1 MFRLSKLLCPD
12 TPEGGV
18 PERPENG
25 NVPSQQAGDTATA
38 GAQTQSPSDAG
49 WEQQCRETCDGQPA
63 AEAQKMSPENT
74 QPLPQQPQ
82 YGQQQPQYG
91 QQQSQY
97 GQPQYG
103 QPPQYGQQPPQY
115 GQQPPQYGQQP
126 PQYGQQPYGGYGQPQ
141 YAPPAAGFSQKRNP
155 AKKWMITAA
164 CLMIPFVLIFFF
176 ASITFGIAAAVPEIY
191 EDIDQEFGYGLYG
204 SLGIDDV
211 MSIFYALLIVFV
223 VFFVLSLVSMIVLFA
238 AKKKSYFGLVLSLIL
253 FLLYTLSLLRS
264 VLTFFE
270 PFMFIIFM
278 AAAAG
283 IAFSIVGLASKGEQ
297 HVQYYG
303 F

>member
-1 MFRLSKLLCPD
+1 MFCLSKLLCPD

-18 PERPENG
+18 PERPEDENG
-25 NVPSQQAGDTATA
+25 LSQQAGDTATA
-38 GAQTQSPSDAG
+38 GARTQNPFDAG
-49 WEQQCRETCDGQPA
+49 REQPRQETCDGQPA
-63 AEAQKMSPENT
+63 AEAQNISPENT

-82 YGQQQPQYG
+82 YGQQPPQYG
-91 QQQSQY
+91 QQQPQY

-103 QPPQYGQQPPQY
+103 
-115 GQQPPQYGQQP
+115 QPPQYGQQP

-176 ASITFGIAAAVPEIY
+176 ASITFGIAAAVSETY
-191 EDIDQEFGYGLYG
+191 EDIVQEFGYGLYG

-223 VFFVLSLVSMIVLFA
+223 VFFVLSLVSMIVLA
-238 AKKKSYFGLVLSLIL
+238 
-253 FLLYTLSLLRS
+253 
-264 VLTFFE
+264 
-270 PFMFIIFM
+270 
-278 AAAAG
+278 
-283 IAFSIVGLASKGEQ
+283 
-297 HVQYYG
+297 
-303 F
+303 

>member
-1 MFRLSKLLCPD
+1 MFCLSKLLCPD

-18 PERPENG
+18 PEKPEDG
-25 NVPSQQAGDTATA
+25 NVPSQQAGDTAPA
-38 GAQTQSPSDAG
+38 GAQTQSPSGAG

-82 YGQQQPQYG
+82 YGQQPP
-91 QQQSQY
+91 QY

-103 QPPQYGQQPPQY
+103 
-115 GQQPPQYGQQP
+115 QP

-253 FLLYTLSLLRS
+253 FLLYTLSLLGS

>member
-1 MFRLSKLLCPD
+1 MFCLSKLLCPD

-18 PERPENG
+18 PERPEDENG
-25 NVPSQQAGDTATA
+25 LSQQAGDTATA
-38 GAQTQSPSDAG
+38 GARTQNPSDAG
-49 WEQQCRETCDGQPA
+49 QEQPRQETCDGQPA

-91 QQQSQY
+91 QQPPQY

-103 QPPQYGQQPPQY
+103 
-115 GQQPPQYGQQP
+115 QP

-191 EDIDQEFGYGLYG
+191 EDIDQEFGYELYG

-253 FLLYTLSLLRS
+253 FLLYTLSLLGS

-270 PFMFIIFM
+270 PFIFIIFM

>member
-1 MFRLSKLLCPD
+1 MFCLSKLLCPD

-63 AEAQKMSPENT
+63 AEAQNISPENT
-74 QPLPQQPQ
+74 QPLPQQP
-82 YGQQQPQYG
+82 PQ
-91 QQQSQY
+91 
-97 GQPQYG
+97 
-103 QPPQYGQQPPQY
+103 QYGQQPY
-115 GQQPPQYGQQP
+115 GG
-126 PQYGQQPYGGYGQPQ
+126 YGQQPYGGYGQPQ

>member
-1 MFRLSKLLCPD
+1 MFCLSKLLCPD

-18 PERPENG
+18 PERPEDENG
-25 NVPSQQAGDTATA
+25 LSRQAGDTATA
-38 GAQTQSPSDAG
+38 VARTQNPSDAG
-49 WEQQCRETCDGQPA
+49 REQPRQETCDGQPA

-82 YGQQQPQYG
+82 YGQQPP
-91 QQQSQY
+91 QY

-103 QPPQYGQQPPQY
+103 
-115 GQQPPQYGQQP
+115 QPPQYGQQP

-176 ASITFGIAAAVPEIY
+176 ASITFGIAAAVSETY
-191 EDIDQEFGYGLYG
+191 EDIVQEFGYELYE

-253 FLLYTLSLLRS
+253 FLLYTLFLRF

-270 PFMFIIFM
+270 PFIFIIFM
-278 AAAAG
+278 AAFAG